1 MLDLRKLQIFVHVV
15 QAGSFSGAA
24 KRLLMT
30 QSGVSQHIQDLERGF
45 SRALFERRAHGVQLT
60 DAGQLL
66 LGYAEQLLQLA
77 HEAELALTSVTPE
90 THATLRLGATPG
102 VGTYVLPTC
111 LTMFRGR
118 YPQVQIDLTTRTT
131 PQIAEA
137 VLAGACDLGIVEG
150 EPDTTDPAVRVRR
163 LASVPQ
169 WLVIGPQH
177 VWWERESV
185 ELHELPHTALITRQR
200 GSHSRQWLERMLAS
214 LGLSV
219 RITAEFDNVESIKR
233 AVAGG
238 NAAAIL
244 PRYAFE
250 QEVAFGLLRALPV
263 IGVDLKRQISA
274 IWASAA
280 PPGPVASAFLSN
292 FAHMLEQ
299 AEWMR

>member
-24 KRLLMT
+24 ERLLMT

-45 SRALFERRAHGVQLT
+45 STALFVRRARGVELT
-60 DAGQLL
+60 NAGQLL
-66 LGYAEQLLQLA
+66 LGYAEQLLQIA
-77 HEAELALTSVTPE
+77 HEAELALTTVTL
-90 THATLRLGATPG
+90 TTQAAVRLGATPG

-111 LTMFRGR
+111 LTEFQGR

-137 VLAGACDLGIVEG
+137 VLTGKCDLGIVEG
-150 EPDTTDPAVRVRR
+150 EPDTSDEAVRVRR

-177 VWWERESV
+177 VWWDRESV
-185 ELHELPHTALITRQR
+185 ALSDLPQTALITRQR
-200 GSHSRQWLERMLAS
+200 GSHSRQWLESELTR
-214 LGLSV
+214 LGLTV

-238 NAAAIL
+238 KAATIL

-250 QEVAFGLLRALPV
+250 QEVTFGLLRAVPI
-263 IGVDLKRQISA
+263 IGLDLHRQLSA
-274 IWASAA
+274 IWASTS
-280 PPGPVASAFLSN
+280 PPGPAASAFLSN
-292 FAHMLEQ
+292 VTRMLEQ
-299 AEWMR
+299 AHWTR